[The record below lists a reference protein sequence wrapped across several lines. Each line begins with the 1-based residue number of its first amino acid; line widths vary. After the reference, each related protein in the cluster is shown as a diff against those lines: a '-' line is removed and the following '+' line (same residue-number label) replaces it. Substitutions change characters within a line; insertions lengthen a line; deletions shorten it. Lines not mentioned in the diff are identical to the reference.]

1 MTQMKAVRLVPAA
14 NDKATAEVHEEP
26 LPSPG
31 PREVLIKV
39 HAVSLNYR
47 DTALLRGEYRAKHK
61 KDVIP
66 VSDGAGEVVAVGS
79 DVTRVRK
86 GDRVAVSCSADW
98 IGGPFIPDYLSS
110 SVGFQIDGMLA
121 EHVVFRDDA
130 LVLLPEYISYI
141 EAASLPCAAV
151 TAWTALNK
159 IEPLQPGQ
167 TVLVQ
172 GTGGVSLF
180 ALQFAKLFGAR
191 VLAITSS
198 DEKAAK
204 LKELGAEAVVNY
216 CTSPDWDREILALT
230 NGKGVDKVLDIAGD
244 KTIVKS
250 AASAKVTGVVVVIG
264 FASGFGGGLPPIDI
278 LVRSLTLTGS
288 AVGSRLDFEAMLEA
302 MGRHMVRPVI
312 DRVYPFAEYREAYR
326 RLESGQQVGK
336 VVIQL
341 VDSEAK

>member
-1 MTQMKAVRLVPAA
+1 MKAVRLVPAA
-14 NDKATAEVHEEP
+14 NGKATAELHDEP
-26 LPSPG
+26 LPTPG

-39 HAVSLNYR
+39 HAASLNYR
-47 DTALLRGEYRAKHK
+47 DTALLRGEYPMKTK
-61 KDVIP
+61 KDVVP
-66 VSDGAGEVVAVGS
+66 LSDGAGQVVAVGS
-79 DVTRVRK
+79 AVTRVRK
-86 GDRVAVSCSADW
+86 GDRVAVCCSADW
-98 IGGPFIPDYLSS
+98 VGGPVIPEYMSS
-110 SVGFQIDGMLA
+110 SVGFGIDGLLT
-121 EHVVFRDDA
+121 EYGLFPDHA
-130 LVLLPEYISYI
+130 LVHLPEYISYM

-167 TVLVQ
+167 TVLIQ

-204 LKELGAEAVVNY
+204 LKELGVKVVVNY
-216 CTSPDWDREILALT
+216 RTVPDWDREILAAT
-230 NGKGVDKVLDIAGD
+230 NGMGVDKVLDIAGE

-264 FASGFGGGLPPIDI
+264 FASGFNGGLPPFDI
-278 LVRSLTLTGS
+278 LARSITVTGS
-288 AVGSRLDFEAMLEA
+288 TVGSRLDFEAMLQA
-302 MGRHMVRPVI
+302 MGRHEVRPVI
-312 DRVYPFAEYREAYR
+312 DRVYPFAEYREAYQ

-341 VDSEAK
+341 VDSAEA